1 VLGGCFARAAAQ
13 EESGGDAFPARGTSQ
28 LLYAPAF

>member
-13 EESGGDAFPARGTSQ
+13 ESGGDAFPARGTSQ